1 MDRQTYWETKL
12 AWVITV
18 LALALS
24 GWWIGNVR
32 DAHQRAEQQQEQCR
46 SDGGFVHHVGVSYEA
61 WVCVAVDGQILVQ
74 ERNR

>member
-24 GWWIGNVR
+24 GWWIGVFDWSAEPSR
-32 DAHQRAEQQQEQCR
+32 DISPRVFVYQVTGWDEQTRTWVMTCA
-46 SDGGFVHHVGVSYEA
+46 DGEG
-61 WVCVAVDGQILVQ
+61 
-74 ERNR
+74 

>member
-32 DAHQRAEQQQEQCR
+32 DAHQRAEQ
-46 SDGGFVHHVGVSYEA
+46 
-61 WVCVAVDGQILVQ
+61 
-74 ERNR
+74 

>member
-24 GWWIGNVR
+24 GWWTRLPAGTNR
-32 DAHQRAEQQQEQCR
+32 
-46 SDGGFVHHVGVSYEA
+46 
-61 WVCVAVDGQILVQ
+61 LVPGL
-74 ERNR
+74 